1 MYELKD
7 INEVIDTLKRHLK
20 YRRGFALSQPR
31 PSEVN
36 EALTKV
42 IRILNENHSRTLRDE
57 DND

>member
-20 YRRGFALSQPR
+20 YRRGYALSQPR

-42 IRILNENHSRTLRDE
+42 IRILNNETRRAI
-57 DND
+57 

>member
-7 INEVIDTLKRHLK
+7 INEVIDTLERHLK

-36 EALTKV
+36 EALIKA
-42 IRILNENHSRTLRDE
+42 IRILNEQRT
-57 DND
+57 N